1 MLDGEVSDI
10 ESLKK
15 AFSNG
20 KTPDELDFLSLIKSC
35 INRQGNGFELVEPL
49 MANEK
54 EAIQGME
61 AKKLISPF
69 TLARTLASLI
79 YPELKKL
86 QNKDKEL
93 EAKDKVLDAKDADLQ
108 KQINDVLANSTR
120 ALPIG
125 SVILWGLTLDVLP
138 SNFII
143 CDGRTITINGKPYKV
158 PNLVDRF
165 ALGIKADGLRNKE
178 DGKATVALEAKHLAA
193 HNHKVSKTGEH
204 QHTTYVLRMKPAN
217 TVSFGTA
224 DGLDFHVNYVSGGGT
239 FGLQN
244 LKRAIIQPGNGA
256 DALITATG
264 YPINQTD
271 WNNLNPPE
279 VGAHTHDTVGNNEAH
294 ENMPPYCTVYYVIKI
309 AN

>member
-1 MLDGEVSDI
+1 MLDGEASDI

-54 EAIQGME
+54 EAMQGME
-61 AKKLISPF
+61 SKKLISPF
-69 TLARTLASLI
+69 TLARTLASLV

-86 QNKDKEL
+86 QDKDKEL

-125 SVILWGLTLDVLP
+125 SVILWGFTLDVLP
-138 SNFII
+138 SNFVI

-178 DGKATVALEAKHLAA
+178 DGRATVSLENKHLPA

-204 QHTTYVLRMKPAN
+204 KHTIYAFRMKPAN
-217 TVSFGTA
+217 TVPFTTA
-224 DGLDFHVNYVSGGGT
+224 DGLDFHVNYVSGGG

-244 LKRAIIQPGNGA
+244 LRREIVQPGNGV
-256 DALITATG
+256 DS
-264 YPINQTD
+264 
-271 WNNLNPPE
+271 LNGMNEFYPPE
-279 VGAHTHDTVGNNEAH
+279 LGEHIHDTVGNNESH